1 MSKVGDKDLILMH
14 LEGFEEFRDEK
25 EVPYGLTP
33 RGITCAVG
41 ISESEPYKTLESMSE
56 EGLIEEDTRTIMGEN
71 KQRNVYFLTEKGK
84 KIEEEFRDEV
94 KGKEVTLRTDD
105 GEKNLKLEDVEN
117 HVDGRNPMV
126 KALRTMDKDG
136 VIDLTGHDKEF
147 EVFVG
152 RKEELKNLR
161 EDLRKVKKEGVKTL
175 FVEGK
180 AGIGK
185 TSLVSKLKPFA
196 QELGFKFLSGNCQ
209 SETSD
214 PYLPFKEAFSE
225 YVESEGKEQQK
236 TSMAFIGTGN
246 EGKVKDK
253 NLFDAKK
260 EETFYETTKCIKEIA
275 EDDPLVVFLDDLQ
288 WVDRATLDILAYMD
302 DKLGEA
308 PVFFIGAY
316 RPEDLSENHH
326 LLEMMHRL
334 SRKNRIDKI
343 ELESLAYKDTEE
355 TVKGVLGEEGVPEH
369 FVDRL
374 HRKTKGNPLFIKES
388 LRQMVEEGTVD
399 PEKNEYPES
408 EEDFSV
414 SGLVHDVIERRIKRL
429 DDETIKII
437 ELGSVIG
444 KEVPFNLLSNTADID
459 EIDLLDHID
468 ILIGNQL
475 WNEDPSDET
484 FYFSHD
490 LIQETVYKSIKKL
503 KRKLLHKRV
512 AQNIEKIFQH
522 ELDDWYSDLAKHHRG
537 AEKYSD
543 ALDYYLKA
551 GERAEEVYAHEDAIE
566 MYKKS
571 LSLVDEVKDPKT
583 TKIEIWEKLADA
595 CKLLGRYEKSR
606 EFLDKI
612 CEHDESSVDILRAYR
627 KKSTTWLEQGRWD
640 NAFESIETALDIDVS
655 GEGAKKEICELKS
668 NMGWV
673 QMRLGEYDK
682 SKEIFLEV
690 KKMSERL
697 GEDKLIAKSFHNLGS
712 LNYMIENLDE
722 AISFFEEAIE
732 ILEEL
737 DDVQSLTSTLNN
749 LGLVKMYRMRWDEA
763 RKDFERGLEKC
774 EEIGETKGI
783 CIALNNLGDV
793 YREKGNFEKALEHF
807 NRGLK
812 KAEKISDEQGIAGFL
827 TNIGITYQKM
837 GKLDEAFTYYEKG
850 LEKFEELKSKT
861 RIAWV
866 KRHLGDIYTAR
877 GEWEK
882 AFEAYERSRD
892 IYEEIGEEKEK
903 RSVLADIAEAY
914 VKSDQVEKA
923 EKIARE
929 TIEEPENWDSIILE
943 ATCKRFLGILYRE
956 KEEFEKAEEYLIGS
970 KEILKDRSPTDYPQ
984 VLFELGVLYQK
995 KGKNEKARRCL
1006 EDALDLFDEIGMKRW
1021 ENMTEEQLAEV

>member
-1 MSKVGDKDLILMH
+1 MSKVEDKDLILMH

-33 RGITCAVG
+33 RGITYAVG
-41 ISESEPYKTLESMSE
+41 ISESEPYKTLEDMSE
-56 EGLIEEDTRTIMGEN
+56 EGLIEEDTRIIMGED
-71 KQRNVYFLTEKGK
+71 QERNVYFLTEKGK
-84 KIEEEFRDEV
+84 KREEEFRDEV
-94 KGKEVTLRTDD
+94 KGKEVTLKTDD
-105 GEKNLKLEDVEN
+105 GEKNLKLEYVEN
-117 HVDGRNPMV
+117 HVGGRNPMV
-126 KALRTMDKDG
+126 KALRTMDEND
-136 VIDLTGHDKEF
+136 VIDLTGHDKGS

-161 EDLRKVKKEGVKTL
+161 ENLRKVKKEGVKTL

-214 PYLPFKEAFSE
+214 PYLPFREAFSE
-225 YVESEGKEQQK
+225 YVESKQEQER

-246 EGKVKDK
+246 EDTVKDK

-260 EETFYETTKCIKEIA
+260 EETFYETTNYIKEIA

-302 DKLGEA
+302 DKLGGA
-308 PVFFIGAY
+308 PVFLIGAY

-343 ELESLAYKDTEE
+343 ELEPLTYKDTKE
-355 TVKGVLGEEGVPEH
+355 TVKGVLGEEEVPEY

-399 PEKNEYPES
+399 LEKNEYPKS
-408 EEDFSV
+408 EEDFSF
-414 SGLVHDVIERRIKRL
+414 SGLVHDVIERRINRL
-429 DDETIKII
+429 DAETIKII

-444 KEVPFNLLSNTADID
+444 KEVPFTLLSKTANID

-475 WNEDPSDET
+475 WNEDPNDEL

-490 LIQETVYKSIKKL
+490 LIQETVYNSIKKL

-512 AQNIEKIFQH
+512 AQNIEKIYQH
-522 ELDDWYSDLAKHHRG
+522 ELEDWYSDLAKHHQG

-571 LSLVDEVKDPKT
+571 SSLVDKVKDPKT

-595 CKLLGRYEKSR
+595 CKILGRYEESR

-612 CEHDESSVDILRAYR
+612 CEHDKSSVDTLRAYR

-640 NAFESIETALDIDVS
+640 KASESIETALDIDGS
-655 GEGAKKEICELKS
+655 GEGAKKEIFELKS

-673 QMRLGEYDK
+673 QMRLGEYDE

-697 GEDKLIAKSFHNLGS
+697 GEDRLIAKSYHNLGS
-712 LNYMIENLDE
+712 LNYMMENIDE

-737 DDVQSLTSTLNN
+737 DDIQSLTSTLNN

-763 RKDFERGLEKC
+763 RKDFKRGLKRC
-774 EEIGETKGI
+774 EEIGETKGV

-812 KAEKISDEQGIAGFL
+812 KAEKISDEHGIAGFL
-827 TNIGITYQKM
+827 TNIGITYQKV
-837 GKLDEAFTYYEKG
+837 GELDEAFTYYEKG
-850 LEKFEELKSKT
+850 LKKFKELKSKT

-866 KRHLGDIYTAR
+866 KQHMGDIYTAR
-877 GEWEK
+877 DEWDK
-882 AFEAYERSRD
+882 AFEAYEISRD

-914 VKSDQVEKA
+914 VKSGQIEKA

-929 TIEEPENWDSIILE
+929 TLEEPENWDSIILE
-943 ATCKRFLGILYRE
+943 AACKRLLGILYRE
-956 KEEFEKAEEYLIGS
+956 KDELEKAEEYLIGS
-970 KEILKDRSPTDYPQ
+970 KEILKDQSPTDYPQ

-995 KGKNEKARRCL
+995 KEKNEKARQYL
-1006 EDALDLFDEIGMKRW
+1006 EKALGLFDEMGMKRW
-1021 ENMTEEQLAEV
+1021 ENKTQEQLEEA

>member
-1 MSKVGDKDLILMH
+1 MH

-33 RGITCAVG
+33 GGIIKAVG
-41 ISESEPYKTLESMSE
+41 IRESKPYKTLESMGE
-56 EGLIEEDTRTIMGEN
+56 EGLIEEDTRVITDEN
-71 KQRNVYFLTEKGK
+71 KERNVYFLTEKGK
-84 KIEEEFRDEV
+84 KREEEFWEEV
-94 KGKEVTLRTDD
+94 KGREVTLRTDD
-105 GEKNLKLEDVEN
+105 GEKNLKIEDVEN
-117 HVDGRNPMV
+117 HIDGRNPIV
-126 KALRTMDKDG
+126 RGLRTMDEDD
-136 VIDLTGHDKEF
+136 VIDLTGLDKGF

-152 RKEELKNLR
+152 RKEELKKLR
-161 EDLRKVKKEGVKTL
+161 EDLKKVKKEGVKTL
-175 FVEGK
+175 LIEGE
-180 AGIGK
+180 AGVGK
-185 TSLVSKLKPFA
+185 TSLVSKLKPFV
-196 QELGFKFLSGNCQ
+196 QELGFKFLSGSCQ

-214 PYLPFKEAFSE
+214 PYLPFKEAFTE
-225 YVESEGKEQQK
+225 YVESEAQQQQS
-236 TSMAFIGTGN
+236 TSMAFIGASN
-246 EGKVKDK
+246 EGKVQDK

-260 EETFYETTKCIKEIA
+260 EETFYETTNYIKEIA
-275 EDDPLVVFLDDLQ
+275 EEDPLVVFLDDLQ

-302 DKLGEA
+302 DKLGGS

-334 SRKNRIDKI
+334 GRKNRIDKL
-343 ELESLAYKDTEE
+343 ELEPLTYKDTEE
-355 TVKGVLGEEGVPEH
+355 TVRGVLGEEEVPEY

-399 PEKNEYPES
+399 PEKNEYPKS
-408 EEDFSV
+408 EDDFSF
-414 SGLVHDVIERRIKRL
+414 SELVHDVIERRIKRL

-444 KEVPFNLLSNTADID
+444 KDIPFDLLSKTADID

-490 LIQETVYKSIKKL
+490 LIQETVHKSIKKL

-512 AQNIEKIFQH
+512 AKNIEKIYQH
-522 ELDDWYSDLAKHHRG
+522 ELDGWYSDLARHHRG

-551 GERAEEVYAHEDAIE
+551 GKRAEEVYAHEDAIE

-571 LSLVDEVKDPKT
+571 LSLVDKVEDSKT
-583 TKIEIWEKLADA
+583 TRIDIWEKLADA
-595 CKLLGRYEKSR
+595 YMILGRYDESR

-612 CEHDESSVDILRAYR
+612 FEHDEGSVDSLRAYR

-640 NAFESIETALDIDVS
+640 NASESIETALDIDIS
-655 GEGAKKEICELKS
+655 GESAQKEICKLKS
-668 NMGWV
+668 NKGWV
-673 QMRLGEYDK
+673 QMRLGEYDRAQ
-682 SKEIFLEV
+682 EIFQEV

-697 GEDKLIAKSFHNLGS
+697 GEDKLIAKSSHNLGS

-737 DDVQSLTSTLNN
+737 GEIQSLISSLNN

-763 RKDFERGLEKC
+763 KKDFERGLEKC
-774 EEIGETKGI
+774 EEIGDTKGV

-793 YREKGNFEKALEHF
+793 YREKGEFEKALDHF

-837 GKLDEAFTYYEKG
+837 GELDKALDHYERA
-850 LEKFEELKSKT
+850 LEKFKERKSKT

-866 KRHLGDIYTAR
+866 KRHMGDIHTAR
-877 GEWEK
+877 GEWDK
-882 AFEAYERSRD
+882 AFEAYEKSRD
-892 IYEEIGEEKEK
+892 IYEEIGENKEK
-903 RSVLADIAEAY
+903 RSVVADIAEAY
-914 VKSDQVEKA
+914 VKSDQIGKA

-929 TIEEPENWDSIILE
+929 TIEKPENWDSIILE
-943 ATCKRFLGILYRE
+943 ATCKQTLGILYRE
-956 KEEFEKAEEYLIGS
+956 KDEFEKAEEYLTGS
-970 KEILKDRSPTDYPQ
+970 KEILKERSPTDYPR
-984 VLFELGVLYQK
+984 VLFELGVLYEK
-995 KGKNEKARRCL
+995 KGEKEKARGFL
-1006 EDALDLFDEIGMKRW
+1006 ENALDMFDDMGMERW
-1021 ENMTEEQLAEV
+1021 KNMTEEHLEEA